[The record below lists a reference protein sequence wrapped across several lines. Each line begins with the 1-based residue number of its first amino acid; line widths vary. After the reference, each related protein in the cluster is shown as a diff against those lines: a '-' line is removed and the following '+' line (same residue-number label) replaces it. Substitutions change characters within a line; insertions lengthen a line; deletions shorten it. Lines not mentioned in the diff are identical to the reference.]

1 MCKSLQRS
9 IISSFSSSP
18 LSGLSV
24 VMPPAPLAMNYALF
38 HSIYLFITVSF
49 KIKMNLKLALASTSL
64 VSQQTWESA
73 EVARQEGSLSK
84 MDFVAALF
92 QTLQVIE

>member
-1 MCKSLQRS
+1 MQICARS
-9 IISSFSSSP
+9 IISSFSSTP

-24 VMPPAPLAMNYALF
+24 VMPPASLAMHYALF

-49 KIKMNLKLALASTSL
+49 KIKMNAKLALARASV

-73 EVARQEGSLSK
+73 EVGRREAC
-84 MDFVAALF
+84 V
-92 QTLQVIE
+92 